1 MASLRSAASEGA
13 RKSAGTLA
21 ECTAFLI
28 GKEVYFHN
36 LYKLNP
42 QVGFFCIYDDIA

>member
-21 ECTAFLI
+21 ERTAFLL
-28 GKEVYFHN
+28 GKEVYTLK
-36 LYKLNP
+36 LYN
-42 QVGFFCIYDDIA
+42 GRFS